1 VKRLGA
7 IPAAALAAVLAATP
21 SAAQMPPFF
30 FWLTPQANPPTPAP
44 SAPPAARPAAPAQAA
59 KPAPAAKPTSPVAAP
74 ASAETPAPVEAPPP
88 YEPQLLRLAEVIG
101 ALSYL
106 RDLCGANDGAAFRAK
121 FAALLDVEATTPA
134 RKETLAG
141 AFNRGFRG
149 YEMTYRACTP
159 AAREI
164 VARFLDEAARIAKD
178 VATRYAG

>member
-1 VKRLGA
+1 MRRPGA
-7 IPAAALAAVLAATP
+7 LLAAALAAALGATP
-21 SAAQMPPFF
+21 VAAQFPPFF
-30 FWLTPQANPPTPAP
+30 FWLTPQTNPPAPTPSPTRAAKPPAP
-44 SAPPAARPAAPAQAA
+44 APTQAA
-59 KPAPAAKPTSPVAAP
+59 KPAAPAKPTPGESPGP
-74 ASAETPAPVEAPPP
+74 AEAPPP

-121 FAALLDVEATTPA
+121 FAALLDAEATTPA

-141 AFNRGFRG
+141 AFNRGFRD

-164 VARFLDEAARIAKD
+164 VARFLDEAARIARD
-178 VATRYAG
+178 VANRYAG

>member
-7 IPAAALAAVLAATP
+7 LLAAALLAALVATP
-21 SAAQMPPFF
+21 VAAQFPPFF
-30 FWLTPQANPPTPAP
+30 FWLTPQSNPPAPTPSAKPIPRPAIAPAP
-44 SAPPAARPAAPAQAA
+44 TQAARPTTPAATPTPGQS
-59 KPAPAAKPTSPVAAP
+59 PAPA
-74 ASAETPAPVEAPPP
+74 EAPTP

-106 RDLCGANDGAAFRAK
+106 RDLCGASDGAAFRAK
-121 FAALLDVEATTPA
+121 FAALLEAEATTPA

-141 AFNRGFRG
+141 AFNRGFRD

-164 VARFLDEAARIAKD
+164 VARFLDEAARIARD